1 LPGSEPLQD
10 RVEVPEPPVILVD
23 ERTQTRFEEF
33 VVTERATVPANPLVG
48 ATVMVEEPAA
58 PTLTFTLVGFA
69 DIEKSC
75 VRYVTG
81 ATWDRLPL
89 VPVTVAR

>member
-1 LPGSEPLQD
+1 LPGREPLQD
-10 RVEVPEPPVILVD
+10 RVAVPEPPVIPLD

-33 VVTERATVPANPLVG
+33 VVTERTTVPANPLRG
-48 ATVMVEEPAA
+48 ATVMVEEPAT

-69 DIEKSC
+69 DIEKSW
-75 VRYVTG
+75 VRYVTV
-81 ATWDRLPL
+81 AMWDRLPL